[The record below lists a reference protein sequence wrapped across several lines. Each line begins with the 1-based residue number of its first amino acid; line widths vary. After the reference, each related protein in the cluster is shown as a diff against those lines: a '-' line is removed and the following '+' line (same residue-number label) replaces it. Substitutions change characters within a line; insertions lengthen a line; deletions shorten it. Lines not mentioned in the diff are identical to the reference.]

1 MHDSWVTLRSRI
13 MDYLGRNTIAD
24 LAKALDQKKK
34 SLALTK
40 QRKTKRAVTAK
51 RA

>member
-1 MHDSWVTLRSRI
+1 
-13 MDYLGRNTIAD
+13 MDYLGRNTILD

-34 SLALTK
+34 AIATTK
-40 QRKTKRAVTAK
+40 QRKTKRPVTAK

>member
-1 MHDSWVTLRSRI
+1 
-13 MDYLGRNTIAD
+13 MDYLGRNTILD

-34 SLALTK
+34 SIAQTK
-40 QRKTKRAVTAK
+40 QRKARRTAAAK